1 MRLETQKLLE
11 DILHAGGAIQQ
22 FVAGL
27 NREAYINNLLLN
39 SAVERQF
46 EIIGEAIRRL
56 SRVDPQSANDIPHH

>member
-11 DILHAGGAIQQ
+11 DILHAGDAIQQ

-39 SAVERQF
+39 SAVER
-46 EIIGEAIRRL
+46 
-56 SRVDPQSANDIPHH
+56 